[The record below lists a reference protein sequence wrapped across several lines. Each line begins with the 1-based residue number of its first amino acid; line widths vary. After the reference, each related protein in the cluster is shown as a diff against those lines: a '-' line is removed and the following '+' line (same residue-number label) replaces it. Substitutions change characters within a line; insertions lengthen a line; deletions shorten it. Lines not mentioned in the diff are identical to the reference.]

1 MTKKRK
7 QEDLEKE
14 QELKGIINDR
24 LSDLIKSRKLIQG
37 LQAKEMGVSV
47 GSLSKYANGIDIP
60 NGLALKKIA
69 EYYNVSADYLLGLS
83 SGSSPNIKERE
94 IVDTLGL
101 SDKSMKTLQ
110 FMNCK
115 PKLKA
120 GQIRICGH
128 GRCYDLYLKVFNLLI
143 EYADFDYIIQA
154 LHDYLFFNT
163 PKAHFANFVVAPDE
177 KGKKC
182 YRDVPLNHVDLYDDN
197 RFISVYASDLSESI
211 LETILISKF
220 RALKKEILEDNLKN
234 VFSLLERE
242 EEKEKIK
249 NTEYKNKRE
258 QHLKLSEVESGKY
271 KKN

>member
-1 MTKKRK
+1 M
-7 QEDLEKE
+7 
-14 QELKGIINDR
+14 
-24 LSDLIKSRKLIQG
+24 SDLIKRELKDRGLSQG

-47 GSLSKYANGIDIP
+47 GSLSKYTNGIDIP

-83 SGSSPNIKERE
+83 DGSSSNIKERE
-94 IVDTLGL
+94 IVDMLGL
-101 SDKSMKTLQ
+101 TNKSMKTLQ
-110 FMNCK
+110 FMNDK
-115 PKLKA
+115 PELKKN
-120 GQIRICGH
+120 QVRVCGY
-128 GRCYDLYLKVFNLLI
+128 GRCYDYYLKVFNLLI

-163 PKAHFANFVVAPDE
+163 PKAHFANFVVVPDE

-197 RFISVYASDLSESI
+197 HFISVYAGDLSESI
-211 LETILISKF
+211 LESILISKF
-220 RALKKEILEDNLKN
+220 RALKKEILEKNLEN

-242 EEKEKIK
+242 EEKKKIK
-249 NTEYKNKRE
+249 NTEYKSKRE